1 MKLRKHEMDAEEWEI
16 ADQLSKVLKIFK
28 DATLYFSRDG
38 VPNIAMVIPAM
49 DHLDEALATNTINA
63 NISDP
68 IQAAL
73 LIGKKTLNHYYS
85 KTDLSGVYRIA
96 MILHPRH
103 KLAYF
108 KQARWED
115 EWIKTA
121 HELIRDTYYKS
132 YFNCNNDS
140 GNDNV
145 SN

>member
-49 DHLDEALATNTINA
+49 DHLDEALTTNTINA

-73 LIGKKTLNHYYS
+73 LIRKKTLNRYYS

-96 MILHPRH
+96 MS
-103 KLAYF
+103 KL
-108 KQARWED
+108 
-115 EWIKTA
+115 
-121 HELIRDTYYKS
+121 L
-132 YFNCNNDS
+132 
-140 GNDNV
+140 
-145 SN
+145 